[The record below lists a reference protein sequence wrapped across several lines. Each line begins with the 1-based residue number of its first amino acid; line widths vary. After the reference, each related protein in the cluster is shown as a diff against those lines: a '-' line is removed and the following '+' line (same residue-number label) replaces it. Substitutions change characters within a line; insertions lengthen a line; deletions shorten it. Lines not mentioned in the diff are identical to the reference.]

1 MNVTR
6 LWAVISALLVVVVGV
21 FGYFVGVQPQLDAAS
36 KADEARSSVEDQ
48 NAIYEITL
56 ARLRAEAD
64 NLPELQAALAE
75 ARVSIPAQANLS
87 TFLQQLSDLASAAGV
102 TVSSVSTSD
111 ALGFVPAP
119 EFVDAIP
126 GAITQEQFVV
136 IPIQME
142 VVGPRATVLD
152 FIERVQTG
160 GRLVLVTDL
169 RLDRDGEDIEIARGS
184 LTGLIFV
191 LLEEP
196 VAGEGAAVNE
206 SQDAAGE
213 N

>member
-6 LWAVISALLVVVVGV
+6 LWAVISALLVVVVGA
-21 FGYFVGVQPQLDAAS
+21 FGYFVGIQPQLDAAS
-36 KADEARSSVEDQ
+36 KADQARSSVEDQ

-56 ARLRAEAD
+56 TRLRAEAE

-75 ARVSIPAQANLS
+75 ARVSIPAKANLS

-102 TVSSVSTSD
+102 TVASVTTSD
-111 ALGFVPAP
+111 ALGFVAAP
-119 EFVDAIP
+119 EFIDVVP

-136 IPIQME
+136 IPVQLE
-142 VVGPRATVLD
+142 VVGPRANVLD

-169 RLDRDGEDIEIARGS
+169 RLDRDGDDIEIARGS
-184 LTGLIFV
+184 LTGLIYV
-191 LLEEP
+191 LLEDP
-196 VAGEGAAVNE
+196 VASVDDAVDD
-206 SQDAAGE
+206 SQEAAGG

>member
-6 LWAVISALLVVVVGV
+6 LWAVISALLVVVVGA
-21 FGYFVGVQPQLDAAS
+21 FGYFVGIQPQLDAAS
-36 KADEARSSVEDQ
+36 KADQARSSVEDQ

-56 ARLRAEAD
+56 ARLRAEAE

-75 ARVSIPAQANLS
+75 ARVSIPAKANLS

-102 TVSSVSTSD
+102 TVASVTTAD
-111 ALGFVPAP
+111 ALGFVAAP
-119 EFVDAIP
+119 EFVDAVP

-136 IPIQME
+136 IPVQME
-142 VVGPRATVLD
+142 VVGPRANVLD

-169 RLDRDGEDIEIARGS
+169 RLDRDGDDLEIARGS
-184 LTGLIFV
+184 LSGLIYV
-191 LLEEP
+191 LLEDP
-196 VAGEGAAVNE
+196 GASANDAVDD
-206 SQDAAGE
+206 SQEAAGD